1 MLRHTENKDAWK
13 IIVSKLKDSR
23 SNSPVKIAKRSQ
35 NEAYKNKFAKR
46 KNTLV
51 ENQDDVPRKN

>member
-1 MLRHTENKDAWK
+1 MRHTENKDAWK
-13 IIVSKLKDSR
+13 SIVSKLRDSR

-35 NEAYKNKFAKR
+35 NEAYKTKVFKR